1 MGNGSP
7 RYAVR
12 FSDETGRMVVALV
25 DDPIDFVADRVAQ
38 KKMGIKEA
46 KTVQVFAVQAADLDV
61 GGLEA
66 AAKRM
71 VQLYLVKDGGEAF
84 LNEMVH
90 KRRMTR
96 GEADEL
102 EEAVLARWP
111 LWAWGELGEDE
122 VNTAAEY
129 GG

>member
-1 MGNGSP
+1 M
-7 RYAVR
+7 
-12 FSDETGRMVVALV
+12 ALV
-25 DDPIDFVADRVAQ
+25 EDPIDFIADRVAQ
-38 KKMGIKEA
+38 KKIGIKEA
-46 KTVQVFAVQAADLDV
+46 KTLQVFAVQALPLDV
-61 GGLEA
+61 PTLEA

-71 VQLYLVKDGGEAF
+71 EKLYLVKDGGEAF

-96 GEADEL
+96 DEADEL

-122 VNTAAEY
+122 KDTAAEY